1 MAASTKTPASKFA
14 KVEQKKE
21 YGLNDAPDSNAS
33 APALPQIDSI
43 EARILGSLVEKE
55 ATTPEA
61 YPLTANAL
69 VLACNQKNNR
79 DPVLELEPGEVGHA
93 LRVMEARGLVR
104 SVHGSRA
111 QRYEHRFNQA
121 WSVTLKQQA
130 ILSVMLLRG
139 PQTVAELL
147 SRCERL
153 QAFADAEEVRQTLER
168 LVQKNPAMVK
178 KLGRQSGQRED
189 RYMHLLCGPVDD
201 ASFAIPAG
209 RASSPERSVRGDIES
224 RLDSLEARIAKLESE
239 VQNLRQPEG

>member
-1 MAASTKTPASKFA
+1 M
-14 KVEQKKE
+14 
-21 YGLNDAPDSNAS
+21 NDAPDTSTG
-33 APALPQIDSI
+33 APALAQIDSI
-43 EARILGSLVEKE
+43 DARILGSLIEKE

-79 DPVLELEPGEVGHA
+79 DPVLELEPGDVGHA
-93 LRVMEARGLVR
+93 LRVMEERGLVR
-104 SVHGSRA
+104 SVHGARA

-130 ILSVMLLRG
+130 LLSVMLLRG

-147 SRCERL
+147 NRCERL
-153 QAFADAEEVRQTLER
+153 QAFADAEEVRQSLER
-168 LVQKNPAMVK
+168 LIQKSPAMVI

-201 ASFAIPAG
+201 ALFAAPVAQPPLADRGARAG
-209 RASSPERSVRGDIES
+209 IET
-224 RLDSLEARIAKLESE
+224 RMDALEARIAELEAQLETLRPSE
-239 VQNLRQPEG
+239 S

>member
-1 MAASTKTPASKFA
+1 MQDTSLDSPSPPLA
-14 KVEQKKE
+14 
-21 YGLNDAPDSNAS
+21 LIDA
-33 APALPQIDSI
+33 I

-61 YPLTANAL
+61 YPLTANSL

-79 DPVLELEPGEVGHA
+79 DPVLELEPGDVGHA
-93 LRVMEARGLVR
+93 LRVLEERGLVR
-104 SVHGSRA
+104 SVHGTRA
-111 QRYEHRFNQA
+111 QRYEHRFNQS

-139 PQTVAELL
+139 PQTVVELL

-153 QAFADAEEVRQTLER
+153 QAFADVEEVRLTLDR
-168 LVQKNPAMVK
+168 LVRRNPAVVV

-201 ASFAIPAG
+201 AAFAVSARPL
-209 RASSPERSVRGDIES
+209 SNERVDRSDIAS
-224 RLDSLEARIAKLESE
+224 RLESLEARVAQLETE
-239 VQNLRQPEG
+239 LQQLRPSSA

>member
-1 MAASTKTPASKFA
+1 MPSLHDTAQDPPSHS
-14 KVEQKKE
+14 
-21 YGLNDAPDSNAS
+21 LM
-33 APALPQIDSI
+33 LIDPI

-93 LRVMEARGLVR
+93 LRMMEERGLIR

-111 QRYEHRFNQA
+111 QRYEHRFNQS

-130 ILSVMLLRG
+130 MLSVMLLRG

-153 QAFADAEEVRQTLER
+153 QPLADADDVRLTLDR
-168 LVQKNPAMVK
+168 LIQRSPALAI

-189 RYMHLLCGPVDD
+189 RYMHLLCGPVDE
-201 ASFAIPAG
+201 AAFAPTS
-209 RASSPERSVRGDIES
+209 RPSSPERSDRSDIES
-224 RLDSLEARIAKLESE
+224 RIEALEARVAELEAE
-239 VQNLRQPEG
+239 LQALRQPRD